1 MIVIEKQ
8 GSVLAAYDP
17 QYVPRRPVKPPQRG
31 GVTEFSRKS
40 RRRMLLFLNRCD
52 FSATRTSFL
61 TLTFHAI
68 PTIEDATRSFQKFM
82 KRLRR
87 AFPACAGIWRK
98 EFQARGAAHYHVLLV
113 NVPYVGWRSILRTW
127 RECTPDHEGSIH
139 IKLLRTHKAIIGYV
153 AKYIAKVPAAVG
165 SPLLDVSPY
174 LTAAQK
180 PSIGRSWGWIN
191 KEGLPLA
198 QTTRILIDD
207 PEMSAS
213 IWAAAALETNGKC
226 GTDPHVVIIFRQD
239 AAESMAFIMAHVR
252 AYLPLPADRGKIC
265 YNARNELLAA

>member
-1 MIVIEKQ
+1 
-8 GSVLAAYDP
+8 
-17 QYVPRRPVKPPQRG
+17 
-31 GVTEFSRKS
+31 
-40 RRRMLLFLNRCD
+40 MLLFLNRCD

-68 PTIEDATRSFQKFM
+68 PTIDEATRSFQKFM

-87 AFPACAGIWRK
+87 AFADAAGIWRK
-98 EFQARGAAHYHVLLV
+98 EFQERGAAHYHVLLT

-153 AKYIAKVPAAVG
+153 SKYIAKVADGTV

-174 LTAAQK
+174 LTAAEK

-191 KEGLPLA
+191 KAGLPLA

-207 PEMSAS
+207 PVMSSA
-213 IWAAAALETNGKC
+213 IWQAAMQETGGKC

-239 AAESMAFIMAHVR
+239 AAESMAFIMSHVR

-265 YNARNELLAA
+265 YNEHVELCAA

>member
-8 GSVLAAYDP
+8 GHVLAAYDP
-17 QYVPRRPVKPPQRG
+17 QYTPRRPARAPQRG
-31 GVTEFSRKS
+31 QITGFSRKS

-68 PTIEDATRSFQKFM
+68 PTIDDATRSFQKFM

-87 AFPACAGIWRK
+87 TFPNAAGIWRK
-98 EFQARGAAHYHVLLV
+98 EFQERGAAHYHVLLT
-113 NVPYVGWRSILRTW
+113 NVPYIGWRSILRTW
-127 RECTPDHEGSIH
+127 RECTPDHDGSIH

-153 AKYIAKVPAAVG
+153 SKYIAKPTNADG

-174 LTAAQK
+174 LTAAQNQ
-180 PSIGRSWGWIN
+180 SVGRAWGWIN

-207 PEMSAS
+207 PDMSAAL
-213 IWAAAALETNGKC
+213 WLAAQQETGGKC

-239 AAESMAFIMAHVR
+239 AAETMAFIMSHVR
-252 AYLPLPADRGKIC
+252 AYLSLPADRGKIC
-265 YNARNELLAA
+265 YNESYEMRAA